1 MLKLKKASAALLLCL
16 LVALFGAL
24 GISAAADGE
33 NDAAPGSVSSEG
45 SLANT
50 DSSTVTV
57 GEGDDAANYDLNTVR
72 ADEDGDVLGAIDYT
86 DSYADNLQADAN
98 FESNVKRPSTRCI
111 PRFPHMPPSLLCFRR

>member
-1 MLKLKKASAALLLCL
+1 MLKLKKGSAALLLCL

-33 NDAAPGSVSSEG
+33 NDTTLGSLSSEG

-72 ADEDGDVLGAIDYT
+72 TEEDGDVLGAIDYT
-86 DSYADNLQADAN
+86 DRCCNDKRNHYKIKRIDYIAEYAVV
-98 FESNVKRPSTRCI
+98 FIRI
-111 PRFPHMPPSLLCFRR
+111 